1 VRDGKAG
8 GRLRVASIKDI
19 AREAGCSISTVSRV
33 INDRD
38 GVDPETRKKV
48 LAVIETFDFTPNL
61 TAQGLRVNRGRLIGV
76 AIPNSTVGAFSVVV
90 QYALEAASAR
100 GFNVVLVNSHDDPDL
115 EETLI
120 KSLLRREIDGVMLT
134 RVSDE
139 SRIVSRIVKRNIPI
153 VVIDRA
159 FEHENVSNVVLDN
172 YRAGCMAAAH
182 LLELGHR
189 RIACITGPMKIS
201 LSRERLRGFQRTLE
215 ENGVSLPP
223 SCVYEGNFLYPTGV
237 HGMRALRQGGA
248 GCTALWAM
256 NDLMAFGAMRALHER
271 GVRVPE
277 EVSVLGMDDLE
288 IAEMVSPPLTTIHY
302 PIKELVEKAVEL
314 LISQINSMEFRSET
328 IVLEPSLTVRGSTA
342 RCLPAESSPGRQ

>member
-1 VRDGKAG
+1 MT
-8 GRLRVASIKDI
+8 SIKDI
-19 AREAGCSISTVSRV
+19 ARTVGCSISTVSRV

-38 GVDPETRKKV
+38 GVDPLTRKKV
-48 LAVIETFDFTPNL
+48 LEVIESLDYTPNL
-61 TAQGLRVNRGRLIGV
+61 TAQGLRVKKGRLIGV

-90 QYALEAASAR
+90 QYALEAAYSH

-120 KSLLRREIDGVMLT
+120 KSLLSREINGVMLT

-139 SRIVSRIVKRNIPI
+139 SKIVTKIVKRNIPI

-172 YRAGCMAAAH
+172 HRAGCLAAEH

-189 RIACITGPMKIS
+189 RIACITGPLKIS
-201 LSRERLRGFQRTLE
+201 LSRERLKGFQSTLAE
-215 ENGVSLPP
+215 KGVGLPP
-223 SCVYEGNFLYPTGV
+223 SHLYEGDFFYQTGISGV
-237 HGMRALRQGGA
+237 SALREQGA
-248 GCTALWAM
+248 SYSALWAM
-256 NDLMAFGAMRALHER
+256 NDLMGFGAMRALQEL
-271 GVRVPE
+271 GMRVPE

-302 PIKELVEKAVEL
+302 PIKELVECAMEL
-314 LISQINSMEFRSET
+314 LIAQINSREFRSET
-328 IVLEPSLTVRGSTA
+328 IVLEPRLTVRGSTR
-342 RCLPAESSPGRQ
+342 RCLPVESSVGRS

>member
-1 VRDGKAG
+1 MT
-8 GRLRVASIKDI
+8 SIKDI
-19 AREAGCSISTVSRV
+19 ARTVGCSISTVSRV

-38 GVDPETRKKV
+38 GVDPLTRKKV
-48 LAVIETFDFTPNL
+48 LEVIESLDYTPNL
-61 TAQGLRVNRGRLIGV
+61 TAQGLRVKKGRLIGV

-90 QYALEAASAR
+90 QYALEAAYSH

-120 KSLLRREIDGVMLT
+120 KSLLSREINGVMLT

-139 SRIVSRIVKRNIPI
+139 SKIVTKIVKRNIPI

-172 YRAGCMAAAH
+172 HRAGCLAAEH

-189 RIACITGPMKIS
+189 RIACITGPLKIS
-201 LSRERLRGFQRTLE
+201 LSRERLKGFQSTLAE
-215 ENGVSLPP
+215 KGVGLPP
-223 SCVYEGNFLYPTGV
+223 SHLYEGDFFYQTGISGV
-237 HGMRALRQGGA
+237 SALREQGVSYS
-248 GCTALWAM
+248 ALWAM
-256 NDLMAFGAMRALHER
+256 NDLMGFGAMRALQEL
-271 GVRVPE
+271 GMRVPE

-302 PIKELVEKAVEL
+302 PIKELVECAMEL
-314 LISQINSMEFRSET
+314 LIAQINSREFRSET
-328 IVLEPSLTVRGSTA
+328 IVLEPRLTVRGSTR
-342 RCLPAESSPGRQ
+342 RCLPVESSVGRS

>member
-1 VRDGKAG
+1 M
-8 GRLRVASIKDI
+8 ASIRDI
-19 AREAGCSISTVSRV
+19 ARDVGRSISTVSRV

-38 GVDPETRKKV
+38 GVDPVTRKRV
-48 LAVIETFDFTPNL
+48 LEAIARLEYVPNL

-90 QYALEAASAR
+90 QYALEAASSH

-120 KSLLRREIDGVMLT
+120 KSLLSREINGVMLT

-139 SRIVSRIVKRNIPI
+139 SKIVTKIVQRNIPI

-172 YRAGCMAAAH
+172 YKAGRLAAAH
-182 LLELGHR
+182 LLGLGHR
-189 RIACITGPMKIS
+189 RIACITGPLKIS
-201 LSRERLRGFQRTLE
+201 LSRERLKGFQGALAE
-215 ENGVSLPP
+215 SGLSLPP
-223 SCVYEGNFLYPTGV
+223 SHLFEGNFLYQTGIRGV
-237 HGMRALRQGGA
+237 RALREQGA
-248 GCTALWAM
+248 SYTALWAM
-256 NDLMAFGAMRALHER
+256 NDLMGFGATRALQEA

-288 IAEMVSPPLTTIHY
+288 VAEMVSPRLTTIHY
-302 PIKELVEKAVEL
+302 PIKELVDRAMEL
-314 LISQINSMEFRSET
+314 LISQITSGDVRSET
-328 IVLEPSLTVRGSTA
+328 IVLEPSLTVRESTG
-342 RCLPAESSPGRQ
+342 RCHQVEFSRGEAMSGGR